1 MMTFPGHRLGKF
13 YDSLNGV
20 QQGTVPMVLQN
31 PQTTLYR
38 VILAVIGRIIGQA
51 YLDAIVHH
59 KIDDALDEL
68 RAPTMILWS
77 VIQVDHQQLNMGKT
91 ITCRFPPLDQPI
103 HQAITGDFPAD
114 HIQKQFITF
123 GKEDPH
129 GCHRCRGLKIVI
141 SSFHVPPTPSSSRE
155 RANFDRRFGIHRDS
169 QDVFCGIRSLIDPA
183 HSREDGIGG
192 WNFFWGLTLA
202 TFFKTYPRALSLFLM
217 VCSHG
222 SSSSV

>member
-77 VIQVDHQQLNMGKT
+77 VIQVDHQQLNAWCELTSYAFHG
-91 ITCRFPPLDQPI
+91 RPPATRVPLQS
-103 HQAITGDFPAD
+103 
-114 HIQKQFITF
+114 QFW
-123 GKEDPH
+123 
-129 GCHRCRGLKIVI
+129 RGA
-141 SSFHVPPTPSSSRE
+141 VPWSTWIPS
-155 RANFDRRFGIHRDS
+155 
-169 QDVFCGIRSLIDPA
+169 
-183 HSREDGIGG
+183 
-192 WNFFWGLTLA
+192 
-202 TFFKTYPRALSLFLM
+202 
-217 VCSHG
+217 
-222 SSSSV
+222 